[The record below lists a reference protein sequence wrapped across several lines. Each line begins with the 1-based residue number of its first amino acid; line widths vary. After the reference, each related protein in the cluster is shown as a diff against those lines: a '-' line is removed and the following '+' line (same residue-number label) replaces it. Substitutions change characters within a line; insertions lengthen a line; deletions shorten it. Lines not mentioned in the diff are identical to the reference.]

1 MATLIHER
9 LKVDGHDNLVRD
21 SHSNAIVNTN
31 KTEYQL
37 YMKRIRVREEHGDHI
52 RTAVKDINNLKAEI
66 REIKNLLKE
75 IVKN

>member
-37 YMKRIRVREEHGDHI
+37 YMKRIRVREEHGDQ
-52 RTAVKDINNLKAEI
+52 
-66 REIKNLLKE
+66 IKNLLKE